1 MIEVILKSNNSE
13 TNKMTVT
20 SYAIKVW
27 LKLPPIPWLNKLK
40 EESKS
45 KFILIIISIKHNR
58 SNTNK

>member
-1 MIEVILKSNNSE
+1 
-13 TNKMTVT
+13 MTVT

-45 KFILIIISIKHNR
+45 KFILISISIKHNR
-58 SNTNK
+58 SNTKK

>member
-1 MIEVILKSNNSE
+1 
-13 TNKMTVT
+13 MTVT
-20 SYAIKVW
+20 SSVIKVK

-58 SNTNK
+58 SNTKK